1 MTMGIALQQKR
12 KNVAKRLSA
21 KFNKLWVGAE
31 VMLFV
36 LVGATVDIRYAVSAG
51 VVSIVLIFCGF
62 GISDVGSI
70 LMFAENELTMK
81 DGCFA

>member
-1 MTMGIALQQKR
+1 M
-12 KNVAKRLSA
+12 AKRLSA

-51 VVSIVLIFCGF
+51 VVSIVLILRFWYF
-62 GISDVGSI
+62 GCWEYSYV
-70 LMFAENELTMK
+70 
-81 DGCFA
+81 C

>member
-1 MTMGIALQQKR
+1 MPMEQKR

-36 LVGATVDIRYAVSAG
+36 LVGATVDIRYAAVSYTHLD
-51 VVSIVLIFCGF
+51 VYKRQVRMYFRNFTNRCRRCGR
-62 GISDVGSI
+62 
-70 LMFAENELTMK
+70 ATTER
-81 DGCFA
+81 